1 MADLDKRRALSKYDH
16 DDYFWSGI
24 QPTSLQNLLE
34 LELRSRELWT
44 DQTLP
49 PPMERV
55 IEVATKHLECD
66 SYQPRGR
73 SLKTKSASLCGR
85 HRCQE
90 ELEDEPEED
99 TDSESE
105 SSLEEG
111 ESESSDDEEPMNG
124 KARKKKGKGAKLNGK
139 AKEQKEEEQVPEKPD
154 SAIQS
159 NIEDLADRFKR
170 LELKL
175 IEQSQS

>member
-1 MADLDKRRALSKYDH
+1 MSEYDRN
-16 DDYFWSGI
+16 DYFWSGI
-24 QPTSLQNLLE
+24 QPTSLRNLLE

-44 DQTLP
+44 NQTLP
-49 PPMERV
+49 PLMEQV

-73 SLKTKSASLCGR
+73 GSKTKSASSHGR

-90 ELEDEPEED
+90 ESEDESEED
-99 TDSESE
+99 TDSETE

-111 ESESSDDEEPMNG
+111 ESELSDDDETMNR

-139 AKEQKEEEQVPEKPD
+139 AKEQKEEDQVPEKPD
-154 SAIQS
+154 SAVQS
-159 NIEDLADRFKR
+159 NIEDLADRFKC

-175 IEQSQS
+175 IEQMQS

>member
-1 MADLDKRRALSKYDH
+1 MADLDKHQALSEYDR
-16 DDYFWSGI
+16 DNYFWSGI
-24 QPTSLQNLLE
+24 QPTSLRNLLE

-66 SYQPRGR
+66 LYQPRGR
-73 SLKTKSASLCGR
+73 SSKTKLASSRGR
-85 HRCQE
+85 HRHQE
-90 ELEDEPEED
+90 ESEDKPEED

-105 SSLEEG
+105 SLSEEG
-111 ESESSDDEEPMNG
+111 ESELSDDEEPMNG

-139 AKEQKEEEQVPEKPD
+139 AKEPKEEEWVPEKPD
-154 SAIQS
+154 
-159 NIEDLADRFKR
+159 LAV
-170 LELKL
+170 
-175 IEQSQS
+175 Q